1 MNILVPFNDEQ
12 FLPAFLESGA
22 KEFYMGFYDPAW
34 TEAFGIHSDIN
45 RLSLFRNTA
54 NRYTIEELERIA
66 KRLHEAGASLYI
78 TMNAPGY
85 SAEQLKWIGDYL
97 DTLSSFQADGIITS
111 IPELIPMIR
120 SRNMKAVASTMCG
133 IMNRDLAKW
142 YREQGMQRIILPR
155 ELSSP
160 EIEAIMQAEPELE
173 YEVFFMRNGCHYEDF
188 SCLGMHGGEKGA
200 LCYSIRHGNA
210 QIFSRDPYFKTEM
223 VDTHDKFCSEFHS
236 FACGQCAVYRFMDM
250 GVNALKIVG
259 RLDDMDE
266 VLSDIRLTSENLRIA
281 SQCDSEEEYL
291 RYMRWPGDPYDYCRR
306 GFSCYYPEIRWS

>member
-22 KEFYMGFYDPAW
+22 NEFYMGFYDPAW
-34 TEAFGIHSDIN
+34 TESFGIHSDIN

-54 NRYTIEELERIA
+54 NRYTIKELEPIA

-85 SAEQLKWIGDYL
+85 NAEQLKWIENYL
-97 DTLSSFQADGIITS
+97 EILSSFEADGIITS

-120 SRNMKAVASTMCG
+120 SHNMKAVASTMCG
-133 IMNRDLAKW
+133 IMNRDLAGW
-142 YREQGMQRIILPR
+142 YRKQGMQRIILPR

-160 EIEAIMQAEPELE
+160 EIASIIQAEPELE

-210 QIFSRDPYFKTEM
+210 QILSRDPYFKTEM
-223 VDTHDKFCSEFHS
+223 SNTHDKFCSEFHS

-259 RLDDMDE
+259 RLDDMED

-281 SQCDSEEEYL
+281 SQCSSEEEYL
-291 RYMRWPGDPYDYCRR
+291 HYMRWPGDPHNYCRN
-306 GFSCYYPEIRWS
+306 GFSCYYPEIRWN